1 MRSPVPRLL
10 SQAEMTGRMRDAA
23 LDLDESYSQW
33 VRRIVA
39 RRGAAKPLISL
50 FDSSVPEPRELLTA
64 LVADAFAPPVSNR
77 YTSAFARG
85 NPFVVDWLCAHYGVS
100 RDSIFCTTGATRA
113 LSLLYRALVGEGEE
127 ILVETPGFDLFQDLA
142 HHAGR
147 RVSTFVRGGPVF
159 SLDARAIE
167 ERLTPATRLVVL
179 SNLHNP
185 SGEAAPYGVLRE
197 IAALAERRDL
207 IVVVDEVYGDYAGPE
222 VRPTHAAALS
232 PRFIGIS
239 SLTKN
244 FGLSSLRCGWIVGDP
259 VILARVRDLAGRVEF
274 GISNLSH
281 AVAALVLENSGVFAA
296 YSQAMVAEAR
306 AVIGGYFADWRRE
319 GLIDGRLPPY
329 GCIAFPRLPD
339 IDDSAAFAAWLGE
352 RTGVVVAPGD
362 YFGAPGHVRIGFA
375 CEPDLL
381 DEGLRLLG
389 EGLRTYGRIAK
400 QAARA

>member
-1 MRSPVPRLL
+1 
-10 SQAEMTGRMRDAA
+10 MRDAA

-33 VRRIVA
+33 VRRTVA

-64 LVADAFAPPVSNR
+64 LVADAFAVPVSSR
-77 YTSAFARG
+77 YTSAFAQG

-100 RDSIFCTTGATRA
+100 AEGVFCTTGATRA
-113 LSLLYRALVGEGEE
+113 LSLLYRALVGEDEG

-147 RVSTFVRGGPVF
+147 KVSTFVRGGPAF
-159 SLDARAIE
+159 ALDVRAIE
-167 ERLTPATRLVVL
+167 ERLTPETRLVVL

-185 SGEAAPYGVLRE
+185 SGEAAPYEVLRD

-207 IVVVDEVYGDYAGPE
+207 IVVVDEVYGDYAGRE
-222 VRPTHAAALS
+222 VRPVHAAALS
-232 PRFIGIS
+232 PRFVGIS

-259 VILARVRDLAGRVEF
+259 AILARVRDLAGRIEF

-281 AVAALVLENSGVFAA
+281 AVAALVLENSAVFTA
-296 YSQAMVAEAR
+296 YSQNMVAEAR
-306 AVIGGYFADWRRE
+306 GVIGGYFADWRRD

-329 GCIAFPRLPD
+329 GCIAFPRLVD
-339 IDDSAAFAAWLGE
+339 IGDSAAFAEWLGD
-352 RTGVVVAPGD
+352 RTGVVVAPGE
-362 YFGAPGHVRIGFA
+362 YFGAPGHIRIGFG

-389 EGLRTYGRIAK
+389 EGLRSYGR
-400 QAARA
+400 AAQRSATA